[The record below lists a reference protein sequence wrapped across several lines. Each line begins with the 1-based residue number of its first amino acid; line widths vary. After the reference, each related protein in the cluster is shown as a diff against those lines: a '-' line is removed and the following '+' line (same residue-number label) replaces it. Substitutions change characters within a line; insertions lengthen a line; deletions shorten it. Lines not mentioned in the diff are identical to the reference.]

1 MEFRSIHLRY
11 YFKGELIS
19 GVLTGCILK
28 WQFETD
34 STVFRNYIP
43 EGFINNRTL
52 LNSSIDRRMPI
63 IEATLTAID
72 RVVELVE

>member
-11 YFKGELIS
+11 YFNGELIS

-34 STVFRNYIP
+34 SNVFRNYIP
-43 EGFINNRTL
+43 EGFINHRTL
-52 LNSSIDRRMPI
+52 LNSSSDLRIPI

-72 RVVELVE
+72 RIVESVE